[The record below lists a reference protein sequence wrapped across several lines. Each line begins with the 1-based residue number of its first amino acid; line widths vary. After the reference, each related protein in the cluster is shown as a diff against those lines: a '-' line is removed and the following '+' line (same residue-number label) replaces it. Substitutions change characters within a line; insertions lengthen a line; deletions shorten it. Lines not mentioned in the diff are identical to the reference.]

1 MVEKKDGLDL
11 DVTEMLQE
19 NYVPSESER
28 KKVVFYYFFM
38 GIIIAL
44 SKEKITKYEL
54 FHLRQA
60 MWWWTVFFLV
70 FIFSMMFF
78 FIPWFGFIPFLAFFW
93 MLVIWIIFVKQAWE
107 WKYVVEINKDEKIL
121 LPFFVWIGNWMLDL
135 FDTKFEV
142 EDK

>member
-1 MVEKKDGLDL
+1 
-11 DVTEMLQE
+11 
-19 NYVPSESER
+19 
-28 KKVVFYYFFM
+28 M

>member
-11 DVTEMLQE
+11 DVAEMLQE

>member
-60 MWWWTVFFLV
+60 M
-70 FIFSMMFF
+70 
-78 FIPWFGFIPFLAFFW
+78 
-93 MLVIWIIFVKQAWE
+93 
-107 WKYVVEINKDEKIL
+107 
-121 LPFFVWIGNWMLDL
+121 
-135 FDTKFEV
+135 
-142 EDK
+142 